1 MLTFKKLI
9 GDTSKLLMQ
18 RYLGF
23 WMPLILNICV
33 YWVISRVEFQM
44 PKQEKGQS
52 HSIRP
57 VSRRPPSW
65 CRYQPEEVEAFIIKL
80 AKDGHSM
87 SQIGTLLR
95 DQYAI
100 PLVKPITGKSI
111 SDILKDAGMAPPMPE
126 DLSNLVKKARGL
138 AVHMEKNHKDL
149 HNKRA
154 MQVIEARIHKLSRY
168 YKRTGVLPEKWKYE
182 SKVASIT

>member
-1 MLTFKKLI
+1 
-9 GDTSKLLMQ
+9 
-18 RYLGF
+18 
-23 WMPLILNICV
+23 
-33 YWVISRVEFQM
+33 M
-44 PKQEKGQS
+44 PKQEKGRS

-65 CRYQPEEVEAFIIKL
+65 CRYQSEEVEAFVVKL
-80 AKDGHSM
+80 AKEGHSL
-87 SQIGTLLR
+87 SKIGTLIR

-111 SDILKDAGMAPPMPE
+111 SGILEDAGMAPSMPE
-126 DLSNLVKKARGL
+126 DLANLVKKARGL
-138 AVHMEKNHKDL
+138 LFHMDKNHKDL
-149 HNKRA
+149 HNKRS

-168 YKRTGVLPEKWKYE
+168 YKREGVLPTKWKYV